1 MLGFPTK
8 TLNTIKKLLQ
18 RQQKQIEKNIK
29 EVDEDDPVKSP
40 SLAESSEPGT
50 DSYIA
55 DIHTKTLVLKNN
67 LTLLSKNIQKALL
80 KIRAG
85 TYGKCEKCKKG
96 IELGRLLAM
105 PTAAYCFTCSKKATK
120 P

>member
-1 MLGFPTK
+1 MLDFPTK

-18 RQQKQIEKNIK
+18 RQQRVVEENIK
-29 EVDEDDPVKSP
+29 EVEEDDPVKSP

-55 DIHTKTLVLKNN
+55 DSHTKIMVLKNN
-67 LTLLSKNIQKALL
+67 LTLLSNNIKKALT
-80 KIRAG
+80 KMRSGI
-85 TYGKCEKCKKG
+85 YGKCEKCKKG

-105 PTAAYCFTCSKKATK
+105 PAAQYCLSCSKKVNVR
-120 P
+120 